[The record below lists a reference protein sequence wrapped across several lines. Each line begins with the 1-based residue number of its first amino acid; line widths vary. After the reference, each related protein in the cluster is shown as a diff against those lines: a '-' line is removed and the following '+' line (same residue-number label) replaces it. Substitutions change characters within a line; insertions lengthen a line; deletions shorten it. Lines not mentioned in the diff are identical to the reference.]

1 MKTINEMKCTFPS
14 LSVNEAYAR
23 TAVTAF
29 AAQLDLTIEEIAD
42 IRTAVSEA
50 VTNAIVH
57 GYRGTVGTIE
67 LCVKLLE
74 GNEVYI
80 RIKDCGC
87 GIPDVAQ
94 AMEPLYTTAAAEERA
109 GLGFAVAVCQKQGG
123 QGHNRGHAQAAGRD
137 GSRMSAP
144 CSQPRAEENLGLVH
158 LCANRFR
165 GRGVEYDDLY
175 SAGCIG
181 LMKAVNAFDTERG
194 VRFSTYAVPVILG
207 EIKRLFRDGGT
218 VKVSRSMK
226 ELSMRVVRLRDE
238 LRMQSGKEPT
248 VQQLAKEMGVE
259 EAEIVQ
265 ALCVSVP
272 PVDRKSTRL
281 NSSHYQQSRMPSSA

>member
-80 RIKDCGC
+80 RIKDSGC

-109 GLGFAVAVCQKQGG
+109 GLGFAVMESFMDKLSVKSKVGKG
-123 QGHNRGHAQAAGRD
+123 TTVVMRKR
-137 GSRMSAP
+137 
-144 CSQPRAEENLGLVH
+144 LGV
-158 LCANRFR
+158 
-165 GRGVEYDDLY
+165 
-175 SAGCIG
+175 
-181 LMKAVNAFDTERG
+181 
-194 VRFSTYAVPVILG
+194 AVPV
-207 EIKRLFRDGGT
+207 
-218 VKVSRSMK
+218 
-226 ELSMRVVRLRDE
+226 
-238 LRMQSGKEPT
+238 
-248 VQQLAKEMGVE
+248 
-259 EAEIVQ
+259 
-265 ALCVSVP
+265 
-272 PVDRKSTRL
+272 
-281 NSSHYQQSRMPSSA
+281 

>member
-80 RIKDCGC
+80 RIKDSGC
-87 GIPDVAQ
+87 GSPDVAQ

-109 GLGFAVAVCQKQGG
+109 GLGFAVMESFMDKLSVK
-123 QGHNRGHAQAAGRD
+123 
-137 GSRMSAP
+137 SK
-144 CSQPRAEENLGLVH
+144 V
-158 LCANRFR
+158 
-165 GRGVEYDDLY
+165 GRGTTVVMRKRL
-175 SAGCIG
+175 
-181 LMKAVNAFDTERG
+181 G
-194 VRFSTYAVPVILG
+194 VTVPV
-207 EIKRLFRDGGT
+207 
-218 VKVSRSMK
+218 
-226 ELSMRVVRLRDE
+226 
-238 LRMQSGKEPT
+238 
-248 VQQLAKEMGVE
+248 
-259 EAEIVQ
+259 
-265 ALCVSVP
+265 
-272 PVDRKSTRL
+272 
-281 NSSHYQQSRMPSSA
+281 

>member
-1 MKTINEMKCTFPS
+1 MTNWQTYMRRCIRLSRKDNQMKTINEMKCTFPS

-80 RIKDCGC
+80 RIKDSGC

-109 GLGFAVAVCQKQGG
+109 GLGFASWKASWTSCPSKARWAG
-123 QGHNRGHAQAAGRD
+123 AQPW
-137 GSRMSAP
+137 S
-144 CSQPRAEENLGLVH
+144 
-158 LCANRFR
+158 CA
-165 GRGVEYDDLY
+165 
-175 SAGCIG
+175 
-181 LMKAVNAFDTERG
+181 
-194 VRFSTYAVPVILG
+194 
-207 EIKRLFRDGGT
+207 
-218 VKVSRSMK
+218 
-226 ELSMRVVRLRDE
+226 
-238 LRMQSGKEPT
+238 SGW
-248 VQQLAKEMGVE
+248 A
-259 EAEIVQ
+259 
-265 ALCVSVP
+265 
-272 PVDRKSTRL
+272 
-281 NSSHYQQSRMPSSA
+281 

>member
-109 GLGFAVAVCQKQGG
+109 GQGFAVMESFMDKLSVK
-123 QGHNRGHAQAAGRD
+123 
-137 GSRMSAP
+137 SK
-144 CSQPRAEENLGLVH
+144 V
-158 LCANRFR
+158 
-165 GRGVEYDDLY
+165 GRGTTVVMRKRL
-175 SAGCIG
+175 
-181 LMKAVNAFDTERG
+181 G
-194 VRFSTYAVPVILG
+194 VTVPV
-207 EIKRLFRDGGT
+207 
-218 VKVSRSMK
+218 
-226 ELSMRVVRLRDE
+226 
-238 LRMQSGKEPT
+238 
-248 VQQLAKEMGVE
+248 
-259 EAEIVQ
+259 
-265 ALCVSVP
+265 
-272 PVDRKSTRL
+272 
-281 NSSHYQQSRMPSSA
+281 

>member
-42 IRTAVSEA
+42 IRPAVSEA

-109 GLGFAVAVCQKQGG
+109 GLGFAVMESFMDKLSVK
-123 QGHNRGHAQAAGRD
+123 
-137 GSRMSAP
+137 SK
-144 CSQPRAEENLGLVH
+144 V
-158 LCANRFR
+158 
-165 GRGVEYDDLY
+165 GRGTTVVMRKRL
-175 SAGCIG
+175 
-181 LMKAVNAFDTERG
+181 G
-194 VRFSTYAVPVILG
+194 VTVPV
-207 EIKRLFRDGGT
+207 
-218 VKVSRSMK
+218 
-226 ELSMRVVRLRDE
+226 
-238 LRMQSGKEPT
+238 
-248 VQQLAKEMGVE
+248 
-259 EAEIVQ
+259 
-265 ALCVSVP
+265 
-272 PVDRKSTRL
+272 
-281 NSSHYQQSRMPSSA
+281 

>member
-109 GLGFAVAVCQKQGG
+109 GLGFAVMESFMDKLSVK
-123 QGHNRGHAQAAGRD
+123 
-137 GSRMSAP
+137 SK
-144 CSQPRAEENLGLVH
+144 V
-158 LCANRFR
+158 
-165 GRGVEYDDLY
+165 GRGTTVV
-175 SAGCIG
+175 
-181 LMKAVNAFDTERG
+181 MR
-194 VRFSTYAVPVILG
+194 
-207 EIKRLFRDGGT
+207 KRL
-218 VKVSRSMK
+218 
-226 ELSMRVVRLRDE
+226 
-238 LRMQSGKEPT
+238 
-248 VQQLAKEMGVE
+248 GVT
-259 EAEIVQ
+259 
-265 ALCVSVP
+265 VSV
-272 PVDRKSTRL
+272 
-281 NSSHYQQSRMPSSA
+281 

>member
-80 RIKDCGC
+80 RIKDSGC

-94 AMEPLYTTAAAEERA
+94 AMGPLYTTAAAEERA
-109 GLGFAVAVCQKQGG
+109 GLGFTVMESFMDKLSVK
-123 QGHNRGHAQAAGRD
+123 
-137 GSRMSAP
+137 SK
-144 CSQPRAEENLGLVH
+144 V
-158 LCANRFR
+158 
-165 GRGVEYDDLY
+165 GRGTTVVMRKRL
-175 SAGCIG
+175 
-181 LMKAVNAFDTERG
+181 G
-194 VRFSTYAVPVILG
+194 VTVPV
-207 EIKRLFRDGGT
+207 
-218 VKVSRSMK
+218 
-226 ELSMRVVRLRDE
+226 
-238 LRMQSGKEPT
+238 
-248 VQQLAKEMGVE
+248 
-259 EAEIVQ
+259 
-265 ALCVSVP
+265 
-272 PVDRKSTRL
+272 
-281 NSSHYQQSRMPSSA
+281 

>member
-87 GIPDVAQ
+87 GILDVAQ

-109 GLGFAVAVCQKQGG
+109 GLGFAVMESFMDKLSVK
-123 QGHNRGHAQAAGRD
+123 
-137 GSRMSAP
+137 SK
-144 CSQPRAEENLGLVH
+144 V
-158 LCANRFR
+158 
-165 GRGVEYDDLY
+165 GRGTTVVMRKRL
-175 SAGCIG
+175 
-181 LMKAVNAFDTERG
+181 G
-194 VRFSTYAVPVILG
+194 VTVPV
-207 EIKRLFRDGGT
+207 
-218 VKVSRSMK
+218 
-226 ELSMRVVRLRDE
+226 
-238 LRMQSGKEPT
+238 
-248 VQQLAKEMGVE
+248 
-259 EAEIVQ
+259 
-265 ALCVSVP
+265 
-272 PVDRKSTRL
+272 
-281 NSSHYQQSRMPSSA
+281 

>member
-1 MKTINEMKCTFPS
+1 MRRCIRLSRKDNQMKTINEMKCTFPS

-87 GIPDVAQ
+87 GILDVAQ

-109 GLGFAVAVCQKQGG
+109 GLGFAVMESFMDKLSVK
-123 QGHNRGHAQAAGRD
+123 
-137 GSRMSAP
+137 SK
-144 CSQPRAEENLGLVH
+144 V
-158 LCANRFR
+158 
-165 GRGVEYDDLY
+165 GRGTTVVMRKRL
-175 SAGCIG
+175 
-181 LMKAVNAFDTERG
+181 G
-194 VRFSTYAVPVILG
+194 VTVPV
-207 EIKRLFRDGGT
+207 
-218 VKVSRSMK
+218 
-226 ELSMRVVRLRDE
+226 
-238 LRMQSGKEPT
+238 
-248 VQQLAKEMGVE
+248 
-259 EAEIVQ
+259 
-265 ALCVSVP
+265 
-272 PVDRKSTRL
+272 
-281 NSSHYQQSRMPSSA
+281 

>member
-109 GLGFAVAVCQKQGG
+109 GLGFAVMESFMDKLSVKSKVD
-123 QGHNRGHAQAAGRD
+123 RGTTVVMRK
-137 GSRMSAP
+137 R
-144 CSQPRAEENLGLVH
+144 LGV
-158 LCANRFR
+158 
-165 GRGVEYDDLY
+165 
-175 SAGCIG
+175 
-181 LMKAVNAFDTERG
+181 T
-194 VRFSTYAVPVILG
+194 VPV
-207 EIKRLFRDGGT
+207 
-218 VKVSRSMK
+218 
-226 ELSMRVVRLRDE
+226 
-238 LRMQSGKEPT
+238 
-248 VQQLAKEMGVE
+248 
-259 EAEIVQ
+259 
-265 ALCVSVP
+265 
-272 PVDRKSTRL
+272 
-281 NSSHYQQSRMPSSA
+281 

>member
-109 GLGFAVAVCQKQGG
+109 GLGFAVMDSFMDKLSVK
-123 QGHNRGHAQAAGRD
+123 
-137 GSRMSAP
+137 SK
-144 CSQPRAEENLGLVH
+144 V
-158 LCANRFR
+158 
-165 GRGVEYDDLY
+165 GRGTTVVMRKRL
-175 SAGCIG
+175 
-181 LMKAVNAFDTERG
+181 G
-194 VRFSTYAVPVILG
+194 VTVPV
-207 EIKRLFRDGGT
+207 
-218 VKVSRSMK
+218 
-226 ELSMRVVRLRDE
+226 
-238 LRMQSGKEPT
+238 
-248 VQQLAKEMGVE
+248 
-259 EAEIVQ
+259 
-265 ALCVSVP
+265 
-272 PVDRKSTRL
+272 
-281 NSSHYQQSRMPSSA
+281 